1 VRETKNIKKKY
12 KDKISTGDS
21 PWKTAGAHFLNFH
34 VGSENWLSLRQLPF
48 MHSDIAGIPSVSR
61 FSNRAEN
68 YVRYRPSYPLEILPF
83 LERTLGLHKGQQIAD
98 IGSGTGIFSELFL
111 RNGYAVT
118 GIEPNEQMRIAAER
132 KLAYFEGFTSLA
144 GRGEDTGLPSR
155 TIDLITVAQAFHWL
169 DPAAAKKEFLR
180 ILKPE
185 GSIVLAWNLRLHH
198 TDFLREYE
206 LLKQRFGINYLGDK
220 MVDEDCIA
228 AFFEPLPVSSFR
240 FPNVQFLDFEGLKGQ
255 LLSASYIPLP
265 GYPTYDDM
273 ISELVRLF
281 VKYHQGGLIK
291 MEFETKLYLHVP
303 C

>member
-1 VRETKNIKKKY
+1 MR
-12 KDKISTGDS
+12 
-21 PWKTAGAHFLNFH
+21 
-34 VGSENWLSLRQLPF
+34 
-48 MHSDIAGIPSVSR
+48 SDIAGIPPVSR
-61 FSNRAEN
+61 FSNRVEN
-68 YVRYRPSYPLEILPF
+68 YVKYRPSYPKDIIPF

-118 GIEPNEQMRIAAER
+118 GIEPNEHMRVAADS
-132 KLAYFEGFTSLA
+132 KLGNYTGFTSFA

-169 DPAAAKKEFLR
+169 DPKAAKKEFLR
-180 ILKPE
+180 ILNPG

-198 TDFLREYE
+198 TEFLQEYE
-206 LLKQRFGINYLGDK
+206 LLKQHFGIGYRGDK

-228 AFFEPLPVSSFR
+228 RFFEPQSVNSFS
-240 FPNVQFLDFEGLKGQ
+240 FPNVQYLDFEGLKGQ

-265 GYPTYDDM
+265 GYPTYDEM

-281 VKYHQGGLIK
+281 VKYHQGGLVK
-291 MEFETKLYLHVP
+291 MEFETKLFLHMP
-303 C
+303 A